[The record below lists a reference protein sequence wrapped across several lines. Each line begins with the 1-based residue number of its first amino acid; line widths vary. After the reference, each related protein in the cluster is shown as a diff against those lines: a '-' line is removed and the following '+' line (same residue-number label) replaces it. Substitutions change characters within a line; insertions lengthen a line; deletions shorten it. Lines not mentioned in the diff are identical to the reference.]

1 MAILNV
7 RNESNRFIKLEND
20 TFIHKPSGDT
30 EDITV
35 EITDVTSDKIF
46 NVYSDEA
53 CGIFLGTFKLL
64 FKANDGVYLNLSNI
78 AGNKL
83 KADYDFS
90 WNLEVSSDGEEL
102 LLDWDSL
109 NSSTI
114 FNVILSNA

>member
-1 MAILNV
+1 MATLNV
-7 RNESNRFIKLEND
+7 RNESNRFIKLQND
-20 TFIHKPSGDT
+20 AFIHKPSGGT

-46 NVYSDEA
+46 DVYSDEA

-78 AGNKL
+78 VGNKL
-83 KADYDFS
+83 KGDHDYAWNIEVFS
-90 WNLEVSSDGEEL
+90 DSEEI

-114 FNVILSNA
+114 FNVILSNV